1 MSDRIKTLYGQLVRN
16 GYDLGGYEKF
26 NAAMHDSNRRRS
38 LYNQLVA
45 NRADLGGYE
54 KFSSVVETAPRTT
67 PSAPQKKRD
76 VVADTINMLRTPSSQ
91 YTRPQPSKAAGTFE
105 MPSKYDV
112 YHNMPDV
119 VKRHQTPTP
128 LKPEAVMPSV
138 PSSAAESVWAAADK
152 AAGAEVRKKVDE
164 GWSWRKIMQAL
175 SSGASVTGG
184 LGDDNAQ
191 ALETTSVAHLKT
203 HDLQKLSDQAW
214 AALGSKQ
221 QQSIINDSYI
231 YLKEQYPDADDKA
244 LVDAARKMARA
255 KSDEQMYNLAVE
267 KNMPKSVGE
276 FFLRKAAAASSFG
289 SLSKGYASMMA
300 GTRGD
305 MEAEDTALQKYGAKH
320 KVADIAGSV
329 AGFAVD
335 PLTYASGAVG
345 GAATKVALWAGGKV
359 LSEAAARKMSQTL
372 GGKLLLGAVS
382 GAANFGTFEAGGEAL
397 NQYKWGGT
405 LDVDPE
411 TGRYVVGDFSLG
423 KVASQMRHGLT
434 MGGLTGAF
442 GTWLGNV
449 STKAAQATSS
459 TLGKLGV
466 RAGELGVGLVGE
478 GTIFATPEFISTYG
492 DYNDIIKSVS
502 DKNSPNYIADDKER
516 SKYIAE
522 IKAQRGERMMDIWQD
537 NLAMIAGF
545 KAQHAIKS
553 AGRTISELAAS
564 RRGKVGFV
572 ERMGRMLD
580 GHPSLA
586 LSKEEQT
593 ELDKHGYGDL
603 TQMVKE
609 YKAYAQKD
617 GDLPYNK
624 ITQLLNDKNV
634 SEAARAKM
642 YYYVTGHSLPMSA
655 VIASNVIDNGDK
667 TYTVQSLGDNGVITS
682 RTYGSLKRADYE
694 KARIDRQ
701 AELNGVA
708 MAEQMFDNM
717 DKAERLKAVCTRLA
731 QDKGVSPE
739 TLLWLTRKDP
749 KQMTAAEKRWIKEIE
764 YAANEDAPQGENATV
779 RHIKG
784 IILDE
789 YGVDV
794 DKALR
799 KAADSRTDAE
809 KTAIS
814 AYNNELAQAV
824 AERKNAISQGETTD
838 AYRRGYEAD
847 TQGMRDA
854 YVAQMYE
861 PSEDNAETL
870 RGVESQITE
879 SAKYQ
884 AALERDELKQMTHK
898 DGFIHLATLKDKDKD
913 GNGKQVYIVDGDIV
927 MKEDGSGIDADASSK
942 SVIVYD
948 PATGEKKMVS
958 PTAVDGIESLGE
970 VKTAEQREAEINARM
985 QDTIQSGKD
994 WLEGNVANPVGMQI
1008 QLGDGRIATIE
1019 AMHEDGKSAIAT
1031 LPDGTQFLV
1040 PNDVLQRI
1048 VNNGQYADYKAR
1060 RDAEAS
1066 KREAEQSTESA
1077 SETATEGGQP
1087 LPEEASLKEEESREY
1102 AQGDVFDVVVDGQK
1116 MHAEIVSPKDA
1127 DGRFVVNV
1135 DDGESMRTLYVTPE
1149 ELAAMEYREEPSTKA
1164 EETRLASEGSSE
1176 KALERGEQPTE
1187 EHTPTALE
1195 RIPRDE
1201 KGNAQFHDVDTETA
1215 WDGLVEMSG
1224 NEETAHKVA
1233 EASLAN
1239 AERKLKAAKAL
1250 KEKGETPEELL
1261 RSIKENEAAVAEAQR
1276 VVAAWKAIVGEKSRR
1291 EEAVR
1296 AEAEH
1301 IATEKA
1307 EAERK
1312 AAEERERAEA
1322 EEKTRIEA
1330 EKKTRIE
1337 AEKKEAERIAA
1348 EKAEEEARVEA
1359 ERKAEDERIAKQKAE
1374 EKAEEAE
1381 SDKEEAEKRMDDEEP
1396 KPVGSGVFGNIY
1408 NQFKGKVKEAFD
1420 FLMKHKGGDLLGVFH
1435 RKDVGDIDLVWG
1447 DENGG
1452 LAHILNKHVGEG
1464 KSFANVDEAMSHIQ
1478 NIIETGKNDFE
1489 DGDKIVFR
1497 KGSELVT
1504 VRKNFR
1510 EGGKKIADKN
1520 WVLTA
1525 YDKEAADNGNRV
1537 TTKVIEGKA
1546 TPHTASIDKGSEKPE
1561 KKQEKQSVFDKAKEI
1576 ADKEE
1581 KKRKAEAEDDSVLG
1595 QATRAVGKKKKV
1607 NPFKYTA
1614 SQKDAG
1620 EVIKGVHY
1628 ANGYAYASDGYILF
1642 KEKADYPKEWEGTTR
1657 DKDGN
1662 LIDGKYPDAEKAIH
1676 RLVHIP
1682 DKEVESLPSKG
1693 VLDFAIAASKKL
1705 KGEAI
1710 PVSVD
1715 GIFFNAVNLKKFLE
1729 AVASKGMDKIVYR
1742 HPMLYATNGKDE
1754 IVMMPTVNTLE
1765 GALDIADRMERAG
1778 LPEEQIDAWKAH
1790 IEAADKKMSFDDFKK
1805 AVENAKKEGVRPTE
1819 ADKQE
1824 SKAEAEKQKVDKQ
1837 GNPID
1842 AEGRLI
1848 TEKVEDISDL
1858 SDDDFNNPTRSVELP
1873 KIPKNVD
1880 DALGANGRPVIIK
1893 KNIFEKNGKSHGFTP
1908 KQSRKILGDALY
1920 NPDIVGQSQPST
1932 KKTHWVAIKVDEKSP
1947 ITILEVNDGKDNVE
1961 VVGWYTLDARN
1972 LERIKRQAEREGGE
1986 LLVLS
1991 PKDKVESLP
2000 TPTSGLPTDK
2010 GSEVGGEKQ
2019 EAEKKRPSPLS
2030 ERIEDVGEKIGDA
2043 RKDVWKE
2050 IIARIK
2056 NKKQGIE
2063 EALKKSSA
2071 GKLFSSLFDE
2081 KELLESGVSN
2091 EVVTFI
2097 SAVKGS
2103 LGTKPRSLSKL
2114 KMWINK
2120 VLHQYD
2126 MCEQALENWESVK
2139 KKIDEWKYYSQPFY
2153 MYRAAMA
2160 VGGYESGRDVGNAEL
2175 WQIADGYS
2183 DGKSVAGQWCV
2194 RKAGAYDGIYKT
2206 YEEAAEALKK
2216 FAGENAAV
2224 DGKGK
2229 RKEVKLAIYK
2239 RRTDGTM
2246 FIAPEGK
2253 PDVIIQDGFKT
2264 LYEASAYKKEHYA
2277 EMQERYRTLMDGI
2290 KPKFNENRERKG
2302 RDWRGGK
2309 NVSAEDFREAFDFRG
2324 VEFGNWMQQK
2334 DRRQA
2339 LNECYDSLMD
2349 LAMVCGVSPKAL
2361 SLGGKLAMAFGARGV
2376 GKFNAHYEPGKVVI
2390 NLTKTKGA
2398 GSLAHEWFHAID
2410 NYFNMQGWDEFATES
2425 TRNVERKEMAEAWK
2439 DLVRAINGS
2448 DYFKRS
2454 DKYARLKGSRYWI
2467 EPTELGARA
2476 FAVWVENRLSKYGT
2490 INDYLANNPRLVDEK
2505 ASDAEKKYAPY
2516 PFDKDADWMDEKFGR
2531 LFEVMQERVDEETG
2545 KHILYSRN
2553 KAAGHELTELTAEER
2568 ELRDNLVE
2576 RMRKGGLDVVTDSE
2590 EMQRVIDTENERTR
2604 MTGAGSVREHRVYH
2618 GSGADFDA
2626 FDHSHMGEGEGAQAY
2641 GWGTYVTEVE
2651 GIGRTYAIQNTTTH
2665 NDALRALQ
2673 HDVDAISDQLNRHR
2687 DDLKY
2692 DEEQLKRANEWRA
2705 EAELDYELFKDEA
2718 EKLKEKYGEASPKY
2732 RNHLFNDIYTDEMNR
2747 AQSSVKST
2755 EESIQYRKEKIAE
2768 LEKALKD
2775 KQAEID
2781 ELPKEFPRHL
2791 YTVEI
2796 PDDNGSNYLDWNSS
2810 LSKEQKDTI
2819 TKALKRLKVDLTY
2832 YESRGFSLDDTFA
2845 DIYYFLT
2852 IALRHTRKWED
2863 VNAIRASSK
2872 FLYSLGFTGIKY
2884 PADNMRGG
2892 RKDGAKNYVI
2902 FNENDAKI
2910 TDHVRFLRTAGG
2922 EVYGLVK
2929 DGRIYLDPK
2938 VATAETA
2945 VHEYTHLWGDMLRR
2959 KDSEQ
2964 WSHTVKEL
2972 KNSVLWEEVKELYPE
2987 LKTDDEIADEVLSTF
3002 SGRRGAERLR
3012 EEARRVA
3019 DGEGGVFTKAKAIET
3034 LERVKEAIARFWEGV
3049 AKMFGI
3055 NRYRS
3060 AEELADM
3067 AMKDLINGVKPTSRT
3082 FTFDNFYKDTK
3093 AVFEGTER
3101 PKGKPD
3107 YTSYSG
3113 SEYWY
3118 GEDNGGKYV
3127 VRGSD
3132 HWSGEFKVKDGE
3144 RTNVGRNHYS
3154 EITEDGMLPIGAQGS
3169 LKFGWEKGLS
3179 KPVGSGISAAIDR
3192 RGSGDSNNIASCYW
3206 YIDNAKEKDNK
3217 GFTYGKAYLSEF
3229 EDKERRRDIPGDDW
3243 RDIQGLEGG
3252 TRAMAVKKANDR
3264 FNEELEMQVKGELE
3278 EGHVYKLGMPSEILL
3293 STGVPNL
3300 PIQMSAQRLEDK
3312 ATKFG
3317 HNFDIAEVKDLVNA
3331 IQKPIAIFEYGD
3343 RNKSQNLIVEIQ
3355 KDGKNFIIGLSLNP
3369 VVKGKALEINSVRNV
3384 FPKDNA
3390 EWLNWISQN
3399 KLLYADKEKIQALID
3414 KQQTNLADVNYLNL
3428 DDVAK
3433 KVKDFENPKLFDGKI
3448 SEVDKK
3454 GSDSI
3459 DRSVRENPKNED
3471 KPRYSRKPGE
3481 SIFDYA
3487 SRVSED
3493 VDRSVRERVS
3503 ARDEYEKKVKSKGFQ
3518 TKEAL
3523 QNSMLGLQEF
3533 MSAIDHASG
3542 NRRYIEDI
3550 PDFENPILGENR
3562 LSSVNKEEMH
3572 QVAKTQFKPLMS
3584 AVAKLSGNGKESG
3597 ELYDYMFAKHGLERD
3612 AVMRQREAQKEFDKY
3627 QKANPKGTKTIGD
3640 FVASLEGKDYAGL
3653 TALTAED
3660 GRVKSI
3666 QSQIDAIDEQMKA
3679 TDNQL
3684 LLRKLGGQKKRL
3696 KVDLLNA
3703 ARDAADDIR
3712 KAFESNPSHDRS
3724 DINELWKRVNE
3735 VNGNTLRKLYE
3746 SGMLTK
3752 EAYNDISSMYT
3763 NYIPMRGFDQTT
3775 SADAYAYLTHGDS
3788 AFNAPIKTA
3797 KGRSSKADNPIAY
3810 MQAMAESAIMQGN
3823 RNVLVKQKMLNF
3835 VRNHP
3840 SDLASVS
3847 DVWLQYDSVADEWK
3861 PVFPDNIGANDSA
3874 SVVAKKMEAFED
3886 KMKQMAEKHPDLV
3899 QRSNEAPDIPYKVV
3913 EKGQLNEHQVL
3924 VKQNGKSYIITVNGS
3939 PRAAQAANGLTNPDT
3954 DLTGAVGKVF
3964 EGAEALN
3971 RQLSSLY
3978 TTLNPDFIGSNYV
3991 RDALYSNTMVYV
4003 KEGAKYG
4010 GSFNLNFAK
4019 YNPAEMANLY
4029 ARYNKG
4035 SLDTSNETHR
4045 LFLEFMQNGGET
4057 GFVNLKQIEKR
4068 KSEIAKAIKRD
4079 GRISAAQIW
4088 GGLGD
4093 AVDFA
4098 NRAVENSAR
4107 FAAYVTSRKSGR
4119 SVGRSVYDAKEIS
4132 VNFNRKGSGSKFMGA
4147 EGQTKAGNAAAFVSG
4162 AGRGLYIFWNAG
4174 LQGLTNFSRQ
4184 IGRHPGRALTL
4195 AALLFGFGALMSYLG
4210 NGDDDDENNYFNL
4223 PKYIRRSNVCY
4234 KIGDLFV
4241 TIPLPV
4247 EYRSFYGLGELAS
4260 STLAGKEGGTTK
4272 DIAKEAVS
4280 QVSQLFPIDFAEGG
4294 GGLHALI
4301 PSAVKPIVEAET
4313 NTAWT
4318 GLPIYKD
4325 NDFNKNMPEY
4335 TKVYKTANGHLVEI
4349 ARALNDATGGN
4360 KYKKGFIDINPAKM
4374 EYVLKGML
4382 GGAFSF
4388 PDKLVKTTETIM
4400 GDREFDWRNTPFA
4413 NRFVKNA
4420 DERTEYKS
4428 LNEQYFKLKDEMDV
4442 VKQQLK
4448 GFEKEAD
4455 AGNEKYEKALLQ
4467 LEDSK
4472 DYERLELFKDYE
4484 KELKGLNDELKELR
4498 MSPDYDKAEE
4508 KELQKEIAE
4517 LQRQLL
4523 DEMREIKK

>member
-1 MSDRIKTLYGQLVRN
+1 MYVRLLTN
-16 GYDLGGYEKF
+16 NFLSEK
-26 NAAMHDSNRRRS
+26 AVGKSES
-38 LYNQLVA
+38 
-45 NRADLGGYE
+45 
-54 KFSSVVETAPRTT
+54 K
-67 PSAPQKKRD
+67 D
-76 VVADTINMLRTPSSQ
+76 VHLAVLR
-91 YTRPQPSKAAGTFE
+91 
-105 MPSKYDV
+105 V
-112 YHNMPDV
+112 
-119 VKRHQTPTP
+119 
-128 LKPEAVMPSV
+128 LPEVIR
-138 PSSAAESVWAAADK
+138 ESV
-152 AAGAEVRKKVDE
+152 
-164 GWSWRKIMQAL
+164 
-175 SSGASVTGG
+175 
-184 LGDDNAQ
+184 
-191 ALETTSVAHLKT
+191 
-203 HDLQKLSDQAW
+203 
-214 AALGSKQ
+214 
-221 QQSIINDSYI
+221 
-231 YLKEQYPDADDKA
+231 
-244 LVDAARKMARA
+244 
-255 KSDEQMYNLAVE
+255 
-267 KNMPKSVGE
+267 
-276 FFLRKAAAASSFG
+276 
-289 SLSKGYASMMA
+289 
-300 GTRGD
+300 
-305 MEAEDTALQKYGAKH
+305 
-320 KVADIAGSV
+320 
-329 AGFAVD
+329 
-335 PLTYASGAVG
+335 
-345 GAATKVALWAGGKV
+345 
-359 LSEAAARKMSQTL
+359 
-372 GGKLLLGAVS
+372 
-382 GAANFGTFEAGGEAL
+382 
-397 NQYKWGGT
+397 
-405 LDVDPE
+405 
-411 TGRYVVGDFSLG
+411 
-423 KVASQMRHGLT
+423 
-434 MGGLTGAF
+434 
-442 GTWLGNV
+442 
-449 STKAAQATSS
+449 
-459 TLGKLGV
+459 
-466 RAGELGVGLVGE
+466 
-478 GTIFATPEFISTYG
+478 
-492 DYNDIIKSVS
+492 
-502 DKNSPNYIADDKER
+502 
-516 SKYIAE
+516 
-522 IKAQRGERMMDIWQD
+522 
-537 NLAMIAGF
+537 
-545 KAQHAIKS
+545 
-553 AGRTISELAAS
+553 
-564 RRGKVGFV
+564 
-572 ERMGRMLD
+572 
-580 GHPSLA
+580 
-586 LSKEEQT
+586 
-593 ELDKHGYGDL
+593 
-603 TQMVKE
+603 
-609 YKAYAQKD
+609 
-617 GDLPYNK
+617 
-624 ITQLLNDKNV
+624 
-634 SEAARAKM
+634 
-642 YYYVTGHSLPMSA
+642 
-655 VIASNVIDNGDK
+655 
-667 TYTVQSLGDNGVITS
+667 
-682 RTYGSLKRADYE
+682 
-694 KARIDRQ
+694 
-701 AELNGVA
+701 
-708 MAEQMFDNM
+708 
-717 DKAERLKAVCTRLA
+717 
-731 QDKGVSPE
+731 
-739 TLLWLTRKDP
+739 
-749 KQMTAAEKRWIKEIE
+749 
-764 YAANEDAPQGENATV
+764 
-779 RHIKG
+779 
-784 IILDE
+784 
-789 YGVDV
+789 
-794 DKALR
+794 
-799 KAADSRTDAE
+799 
-809 KTAIS
+809 
-814 AYNNELAQAV
+814 
-824 AERKNAISQGETTD
+824 
-838 AYRRGYEAD
+838 
-847 TQGMRDA
+847 
-854 YVAQMYE
+854 
-861 PSEDNAETL
+861 
-870 RGVESQITE
+870 
-879 SAKYQ
+879 
-884 AALERDELKQMTHK
+884 
-898 DGFIHLATLKDKDKD
+898 
-913 GNGKQVYIVDGDIV
+913 
-927 MKEDGSGIDADASSK
+927 DADASSK
-942 SVIVYD
+942 SVIIYD
-948 PATGEKKMVS
+948 PASGEKKMVS

-970 VKTAEQREAEINARM
+970 VKTAEQREAEINAHM
-985 QDTIQSGKD
+985 QDTIQRSKD

-1040 PNDVLQRI
+1040 SKDVLQRI

-1066 KREAEQSTESA
+1066 KREAEQGTESA
-1077 SETATEGGQP
+1077 PETATEGGQP
-1087 LPEEASLKEEESREY
+1087 LPEEASTKEEESREY
-1102 AQGDVFDVVVDGQK
+1102 AQGDVFDVVVDGNK

-1149 ELAAMEYREEPSTKA
+1149 ELAAMEYREEPSAKA
-1164 EETRLASEGSSE
+1164 EETRLATEGSSE

-1239 AERKLKAAKAL
+1239 AEKRLKAAKAL

-1261 RSIKENEAAVAEAQR
+1261 RSIKDNEAAVAEAQR
-1276 VVAAWKAIVGEKSRR
+1276 VVDAWKAIVGEKSRR

-1296 AEAEH
+1296 AEAER

-1307 EAERK
+1307 EEERK
-1312 AAEERERAEA
+1312 AAEERERAEK
-1322 EEKTRIEA
+1322 EEKA
-1330 EKKTRIE
+1330 RIE

-1359 ERKAEDERIAKQKAE
+1359 EKKADEERIAKQKAE

-1396 KPVGSGVFGNIY
+1396 KPVGNGVFGNIY

-1452 LAHILNKHVGEG
+1452 LAHILHKHVGEG

-1478 NIIETGKNDFE
+1478 NIIGTGKNDFE

-1546 TPHTASIDKGSEKPE
+1546 TPHTASIDKGSKKAE
-1561 KKQEKQSVFDKAKEI
+1561 KKQKKQSVFDKAKEI

-1581 KKRKAEAEDDSVLG
+1581 KKRKAETEDDSALG

-1607 NPFKYTA
+1607 NRFKYTA
-1614 SQKDAG
+1614 SEK
-1620 EVIKGVHY
+1620 ISNLTLRGVHY

-1662 LIDGKYPDAEKAIH
+1662 LVDGKYPDTEKAIH

-1682 DKEVESLPSKG
+1682 DKEVESLPSKE

-1705 KGEAI
+1705 KVEAI

-1765 GALDIADRMERAG
+1765 DALDIADRMERAG
-1778 LPEEQIDAWKAH
+1778 LPKEQIDAWKAH

-2019 EAEKKRPSPLS
+2019 EAEKKRPSPIA

-2376 GKFNAHYEPGKVVI
+2376 GKFNAHYEPDKVVI

-2590 EMQRVIDTENERTR
+2590 EMQRVIDRLNERTR
-2604 MTGAGSVREHRVYH
+2604 MMGAKQKRALETATIAAEATNNATVISSADGAKIQNNLGTLATNYEKIANKTRGFITDLSHALGLKQHESSQYGTFETPDGNRITIRVSNHNARVSNFDKNNESEGISIVISSHKNKGLHNDGNAHIIEYFYPKRALENAEGKPLAEMIRSVSDALAGEEFKDTTGLAEREEVNGSSVREHRVYH

-2651 GIGRTYAIQNTTTH
+2651 GIGKTYAIQNTTTH

-2732 RNHLFNDIYTDEMNR
+2732 RNHLFNDIYTDEMKR

-2796 PDDNGSNYLDWNSS
+2796 PDDNGSNYLDWNGHPAES
-2810 LSKEQKDTI
+2810 LLKDVGSFLESEGFERVQDNPVRYEKGESTVVLNPNA
-2819 TKALKRLKVDLTY
+2819 TGADLYAELREALGSDKKA
-2832 YESRGFSLDDTFA
+2832 SQ
-2845 DIYYFLT
+2845 
-2852 IALRHTRKWED
+2852 ALAE
-2863 VNAIRASSK
+2863 
-2872 FLYSLGFTGIKY
+2872 LGCIGIKY

-2910 TDHVRFLRTAGG
+2910 TDHTRFLRTADG

-2938 VATAETA
+2938 VATSETA

-3049 AKMFGI
+3049 ARMFGI

-3067 AMKDLINGVKPTSRT
+3067 AMRDLINGVKPTSRT

-3118 GEDNGGKYV
+3118 GEDKGGKYV

-3252 TRAMAVKKANDR
+3252 TRAMGSRVEKRMADVAQKLEGRELTAEQKAVVDVFSGEKDNQKFSVERNG
-3264 FNEELEMQVKGELE
+3264 VKQQF
-3278 EGHVYKLGMPSEILL
+3278 LL
-3293 STGVPNL
+3293 KQG
-3300 PIQMSAQRLEDK
+3300 QEDK
-3312 ATKFG
+3312 AGARHSLFKHYGTTVGVIEAK
-3317 HNFDIAEVKDLVNA
+3317 DIINIPKILERGEKMEKSKGGKTMAVYTMDIDGVKYTVLTRV
-3331 IQKPIAIFEYGD
+3331 
-3343 RNKSQNLIVEIQ
+3343 
-3355 KDGKNFIIGLSLNP
+3355 GKNNEIVDDFYSNK
-3369 VVKGKALEINSVRNV
+3369 KGSESSVYRNV
-3384 FPKDNA
+3384 ENIDNTPEGARRKDSEPSA
-3390 EWLNWISQN
+3390 KVE
-3399 KLLYADKEKIQALID
+3399 DKSES
-3414 KQQTNLADVNYLNL
+3414 
-3428 DDVAK
+3428 
-3433 KVKDFENPKLFDGKI
+3433 PKLFGEEIIDDG
-3448 SEVDKK
+3448 KK

-3459 DRSVRENPKNED
+3459 YRSVRENPKNED
-3471 KPRYSRKPGE
+3471 KPRFSRKPGE

-3533 MSAIDHASG
+3533 MLAIDHASG
-3542 NRRYIEDI
+3542 NKRYIEDI

-3584 AVAKLSGNGKESG
+3584 AVAKLSGNGKESV

-3612 AVMRQREAQKEFDKY
+3612 AVMRQREAKKEFDKY

-3660 GRVKSI
+3660 VRVKSI

-3679 TDNQL
+3679 TDDQL

-3712 KAFESNPSHDRS
+3712 KTFENNPSHDRS
-3724 DINELWKRVNE
+3724 DINELWSRVNE

-3861 PVFPDNIGANDSA
+3861 PFYAFGRESKGVKRQERGDIF
-3874 SVVAKKMEAFED
+3874 VEYQRCKMHGTYSFWGN
-3886 KMKQMAEKHPDLV
+3886 QPNSSDL
-3899 QRSNEAPDIPYKVV
+3899 I
-3913 EKGQLNEHQVL
+3913 
-3924 VKQNGKSYIITVNGS
+3924 
-3939 PRAAQAANGLTNPDT
+3939 PRAIII
-3954 DLTGAVGKVF
+3954 GK
-3964 EGAEALN
+3964 A
-3971 RQLSSLY
+3971 
-3978 TTLNPDFIGSNYV
+3978 
-3991 RDALYSNTMVYV
+3991 
-4003 KEGAKYG
+4003 
-4010 GSFNLNFAK
+4010 
-4019 YNPAEMANLY
+4019 
-4029 ARYNKG
+4029 
-4035 SLDTSNETHR
+4035 
-4045 LFLEFMQNGGET
+4045 
-4057 GFVNLKQIEKR
+4057 
-4068 KSEIAKAIKRD
+4068 
-4079 GRISAAQIW
+4079 
-4088 GGLGD
+4088 
-4093 AVDFA
+4093 
-4098 NRAVENSAR
+4098 
-4107 FAAYVTSRKSGR
+4107 
-4119 SVGRSVYDAKEIS
+4119 
-4132 VNFNRKGSGSKFMGA
+4132 
-4147 EGQTKAGNAAAFVSG
+4147 
-4162 AGRGLYIFWNAG
+4162 
-4174 LQGLTNFSRQ
+4174 
-4184 IGRHPGRALTL
+4184 
-4195 AALLFGFGALMSYLG
+4195 
-4210 NGDDDDENNYFNL
+4210 
-4223 PKYIRRSNVCY
+4223 
-4234 KIGDLFV
+4234 
-4241 TIPLPV
+4241 TI
-4247 EYRSFYGLGELAS
+4247 
-4260 STLAGKEGGTTK
+4260 
-4272 DIAKEAVS
+4272 
-4280 QVSQLFPIDFAEGG
+4280 
-4294 GGLHALI
+4294 
-4301 PSAVKPIVEAET
+4301 
-4313 NTAWT
+4313 
-4318 GLPIYKD
+4318 
-4325 NDFNKNMPEY
+4325 
-4335 TKVYKTANGHLVEI
+4335 
-4349 ARALNDATGGN
+4349 
-4360 KYKKGFIDINPAKM
+4360 
-4374 EYVLKGML
+4374 
-4382 GGAFSF
+4382 
-4388 PDKLVKTTETIM
+4388 
-4400 GDREFDWRNTPFA
+4400 
-4413 NRFVKNA
+4413 
-4420 DERTEYKS
+4420 
-4428 LNEQYFKLKDEMDV
+4428 
-4442 VKQQLK
+4442 
-4448 GFEKEAD
+4448 
-4455 AGNEKYEKALLQ
+4455 
-4467 LEDSK
+4467 
-4472 DYERLELFKDYE
+4472 
-4484 KELKGLNDELKELR
+4484 
-4498 MSPDYDKAEE
+4498 
-4508 KELQKEIAE
+4508 
-4517 LQRQLL
+4517 
-4523 DEMREIKK
+4523 

>member
-1 MSDRIKTLYGQLVRN
+1 M
-16 GYDLGGYEKF
+16 
-26 NAAMHDSNRRRS
+26 
-38 LYNQLVA
+38 
-45 NRADLGGYE
+45 
-54 KFSSVVETAPRTT
+54 
-67 PSAPQKKRD
+67 
-76 VVADTINMLRTPSSQ
+76 
-91 YTRPQPSKAAGTFE
+91 
-105 MPSKYDV
+105 
-112 YHNMPDV
+112 
-119 VKRHQTPTP
+119 
-128 LKPEAVMPSV
+128 
-138 PSSAAESVWAAADK
+138 
-152 AAGAEVRKKVDE
+152 
-164 GWSWRKIMQAL
+164 
-175 SSGASVTGG
+175 
-184 LGDDNAQ
+184 
-191 ALETTSVAHLKT
+191 
-203 HDLQKLSDQAW
+203 
-214 AALGSKQ
+214 
-221 QQSIINDSYI
+221 
-231 YLKEQYPDADDKA
+231 
-244 LVDAARKMARA
+244 
-255 KSDEQMYNLAVE
+255 
-267 KNMPKSVGE
+267 
-276 FFLRKAAAASSFG
+276 
-289 SLSKGYASMMA
+289 
-300 GTRGD
+300 
-305 MEAEDTALQKYGAKH
+305 
-320 KVADIAGSV
+320 
-329 AGFAVD
+329 
-335 PLTYASGAVG
+335 
-345 GAATKVALWAGGKV
+345 
-359 LSEAAARKMSQTL
+359 
-372 GGKLLLGAVS
+372 
-382 GAANFGTFEAGGEAL
+382 
-397 NQYKWGGT
+397 
-405 LDVDPE
+405 
-411 TGRYVVGDFSLG
+411 
-423 KVASQMRHGLT
+423 
-434 MGGLTGAF
+434 
-442 GTWLGNV
+442 
-449 STKAAQATSS
+449 
-459 TLGKLGV
+459 
-466 RAGELGVGLVGE
+466 
-478 GTIFATPEFISTYG
+478 
-492 DYNDIIKSVS
+492 
-502 DKNSPNYIADDKER
+502 
-516 SKYIAE
+516 
-522 IKAQRGERMMDIWQD
+522 
-537 NLAMIAGF
+537 
-545 KAQHAIKS
+545 
-553 AGRTISELAAS
+553 
-564 RRGKVGFV
+564 
-572 ERMGRMLD
+572 
-580 GHPSLA
+580 
-586 LSKEEQT
+586 
-593 ELDKHGYGDL
+593 
-603 TQMVKE
+603 
-609 YKAYAQKD
+609 
-617 GDLPYNK
+617 
-624 ITQLLNDKNV
+624 
-634 SEAARAKM
+634 
-642 YYYVTGHSLPMSA
+642 
-655 VIASNVIDNGDK
+655 
-667 TYTVQSLGDNGVITS
+667 
-682 RTYGSLKRADYE
+682 
-694 KARIDRQ
+694 
-701 AELNGVA
+701 
-708 MAEQMFDNM
+708 
-717 DKAERLKAVCTRLA
+717 
-731 QDKGVSPE
+731 
-739 TLLWLTRKDP
+739 
-749 KQMTAAEKRWIKEIE
+749 
-764 YAANEDAPQGENATV
+764 
-779 RHIKG
+779 
-784 IILDE
+784 
-789 YGVDV
+789 
-794 DKALR
+794 
-799 KAADSRTDAE
+799 
-809 KTAIS
+809 
-814 AYNNELAQAV
+814 
-824 AERKNAISQGETTD
+824 
-838 AYRRGYEAD
+838 
-847 TQGMRDA
+847 
-854 YVAQMYE
+854 
-861 PSEDNAETL
+861 
-870 RGVESQITE
+870 
-879 SAKYQ
+879 
-884 AALERDELKQMTHK
+884 
-898 DGFIHLATLKDKDKD
+898 
-913 GNGKQVYIVDGDIV
+913 
-927 MKEDGSGIDADASSK
+927 
-942 SVIVYD
+942 
-948 PATGEKKMVS
+948 
-958 PTAVDGIESLGE
+958 
-970 VKTAEQREAEINARM
+970 
-985 QDTIQSGKD
+985 
-994 WLEGNVANPVGMQI
+994 
-1008 QLGDGRIATIE
+1008 
-1019 AMHEDGKSAIAT
+1019 
-1031 LPDGTQFLV
+1031 
-1040 PNDVLQRI
+1040 
-1048 VNNGQYADYKAR
+1048 
-1060 RDAEAS
+1060 
-1066 KREAEQSTESA
+1066 
-1077 SETATEGGQP
+1077 
-1087 LPEEASLKEEESREY
+1087 
-1102 AQGDVFDVVVDGQK
+1102 
-1116 MHAEIVSPKDA
+1116 
-1127 DGRFVVNV
+1127 
-1135 DDGESMRTLYVTPE
+1135 
-1149 ELAAMEYREEPSTKA
+1149 
-1164 EETRLASEGSSE
+1164 
-1176 KALERGEQPTE
+1176 
-1187 EHTPTALE
+1187 
-1195 RIPRDE
+1195 
-1201 KGNAQFHDVDTETA
+1201 
-1215 WDGLVEMSG
+1215 
-1224 NEETAHKVA
+1224 
-1233 EASLAN
+1233 
-1239 AERKLKAAKAL
+1239 KAAKAL

-1261 RSIKENEAAVAEAQR
+1261 RSIKDNEAAVAEAHR
-1276 VVAAWKAIVGEKSRR
+1276 TVDAWKAIVGEKARR
-1291 EEAVR
+1291 EEDAK
-1296 AEAEH
+1296 AEAER

-1322 EEKTRIEA
+1322 EEKA
-1330 EKKTRIE
+1330 RIE

-1359 ERKAEDERIAKQKAE
+1359 ERKAEEERIAKQKSE
-1374 EKAEEAE
+1374 EK
-1381 SDKEEAEKRMDDEEP
+1381 
-1396 KPVGSGVFGNIY
+1396 VGSP
-1408 NQFKGKVKEAFD
+1408 
-1420 FLMKHKGGDLLGVFH
+1420 
-1435 RKDVGDIDLVWG
+1435 
-1447 DENGG
+1447 
-1452 LAHILNKHVGEG
+1452 
-1464 KSFANVDEAMSHIQ
+1464 
-1478 NIIETGKNDFE
+1478 
-1489 DGDKIVFR
+1489 KI
-1497 KGSELVT
+1497 
-1504 VRKNFR
+1504 
-1510 EGGKKIADKN
+1510 
-1520 WVLTA
+1520 
-1525 YDKEAADNGNRV
+1525 
-1537 TTKVIEGKA
+1537 
-1546 TPHTASIDKGSEKPE
+1546 
-1561 KKQEKQSVFDKAKEI
+1561 
-1576 ADKEE
+1576 
-1581 KKRKAEAEDDSVLG
+1581 
-1595 QATRAVGKKKKV
+1595 
-1607 NPFKYTA
+1607 
-1614 SQKDAG
+1614 
-1620 EVIKGVHY
+1620 
-1628 ANGYAYASDGYILF
+1628 
-1642 KEKADYPKEWEGTTR
+1642 
-1657 DKDGN
+1657 
-1662 LIDGKYPDAEKAIH
+1662 
-1676 RLVHIP
+1676 
-1682 DKEVESLPSKG
+1682 
-1693 VLDFAIAASKKL
+1693 
-1705 KGEAI
+1705 
-1710 PVSVD
+1710 
-1715 GIFFNAVNLKKFLE
+1715 
-1729 AVASKGMDKIVYR
+1729 
-1742 HPMLYATNGKDE
+1742 
-1754 IVMMPTVNTLE
+1754 
-1765 GALDIADRMERAG
+1765 
-1778 LPEEQIDAWKAH
+1778 
-1790 IEAADKKMSFDDFKK
+1790 
-1805 AVENAKKEGVRPTE
+1805 
-1819 ADKQE
+1819 
-1824 SKAEAEKQKVDKQ
+1824 DKQ

-2019 EAEKKRPSPLS
+2019 EAEKKRPAPLS

-2139 KKIDEWKYYSQPFY
+2139 KKIDEWKYYSQPFC

-2309 NVSAEDFREAFDFRG
+2309 DVSAEDFREAFDFRG

-2376 GKFNAHYEPGKVVI
+2376 GKFNAHYEPDKVVI

-2553 KAAGHELTELTAEER
+2553 KAAGHEKTELTAEER

-2604 MTGAGSVREHRVYH
+2604 MMGAGSVREHRVYH

-2626 FDHSHMGEGEGAQAY
+2626 FDHSHMGDGEGAQAY

-2651 GIGRTYAIQNTTTH
+2651 GIGRTYANATAH
-2665 NDALRALQ
+2665 NYNNALRPLERKI
-2673 HDVDAISDQLNRHR
+2673 DSILTSLRINGS
-2687 DDLKY
+2687 
-2692 DEEQLKRANEWRA
+2692 
-2705 EAELDYELFKDEA
+2705 ELDKARAGLRNAVRFKTKENYEEFLRRRE
-2718 EKLKEKYGEASPKY
+2718 EIEEKYGKHSTQYDDYLWNSPY
-2732 RNHLFNDIYTDEMNR
+2732 AAAVR
-2747 AQSSVKST
+2747 AIEHYENEIKERET
-2755 EESIQYRKEKIAE
+2755 ELHSLQKDLEETRK
-2768 LEKALKD
+2768 
-2775 KQAEID
+2775 QID

-2852 IALRHTRKWED
+2852 IALKHTRKWED

-2910 TDHVRFLRTAGG
+2910 TDHTRFLRTADG

-3067 AMKDLINGVKPTSRT
+3067 AMKDLLDSKNPMKDESGMRKRGEVGETLATSGTYFSGGGLLEAGLKGVIDPKVAVEFSEKIAGVYA
-3082 FTFDNFYKDTK
+3082 DNHGNHIVVADVRDVDPKKLVGAVDGGEVQYFHASPVCKNFSK
-3093 AVFEGTER
+3093 AKREGGEVELDKETALSTAEFIAKTR
-3101 PKGKPD
+3101 PKVVTIENVKGYRNSEALKIITDELTRQGYDWDADVYNTADYGGYTKRERLIVRAKRDGKLPPKPEKLPEELRKKGW
-3107 YTSYSG
+3107 YSAV
-3113 SEYWY
+3113 
-3118 GEDNGGKYV
+3118 EDLIPHLEEKKTGVPQGT
-3127 VRGSD
+3127 D
-3132 HWSGEFKVKDGE
+3132 E
-3144 RTNVGRNHYS
+3144 R
-3154 EITEDGMLPIGAQGS
+3154 
-3169 LKFGWEKGLS
+3169 LKN
-3179 KPVGSGISAAIDR
+3179 SGIDYRTIDKPLYVFG
-3192 RGSGDSNNIASCYW
+3192 RGYANKTVGHAFADELLPTLTTGGGDIIIMPDGRVLKASPRVLARVTGLPDTYKMPETDQLSHTIVGNGIPTQLTEGVIAPLL
-3206 YIDNAKEKDNK
+3206 DNAIPS
-3217 GFTYGKAYLSEF
+3217 A
-3229 EDKERRRDIPGDDW
+3229 ERATKRESVFDVADSVS
-3243 RDIQGLEGG
+3243 QNLEER

-3459 DRSVRENPKNED
+3459 DRSVRENPKSEE
-3471 KPRYSRKPGE
+3471 PRFSRKPGE

-3542 NRRYIEDI
+3542 NKRYIEDI

-3597 ELYDYMFAKHGLERD
+3597 ELYDC
-3612 AVMRQREAQKEFDKY
+3612 
-3627 QKANPKGTKTIGD
+3627 
-3640 FVASLEGKDYAGL
+3640 S
-3653 TALTAED
+3653 
-3660 GRVKSI
+3660 
-3666 QSQIDAIDEQMKA
+3666 
-3679 TDNQL
+3679 
-3684 LLRKLGGQKKRL
+3684 
-3696 KVDLLNA
+3696 
-3703 ARDAADDIR
+3703 
-3712 KAFESNPSHDRS
+3712 PS
-3724 DINELWKRVNE
+3724 
-3735 VNGNTLRKLYE
+3735 
-3746 SGMLTK
+3746 
-3752 EAYNDISSMYT
+3752 
-3763 NYIPMRGFDQTT
+3763 
-3775 SADAYAYLTHGDS
+3775 
-3788 AFNAPIKTA
+3788 
-3797 KGRSSKADNPIAY
+3797 
-3810 MQAMAESAIMQGN
+3810 
-3823 RNVLVKQKMLNF
+3823 
-3835 VRNHP
+3835 
-3840 SDLASVS
+3840 
-3847 DVWLQYDSVADEWK
+3847 
-3861 PVFPDNIGANDSA
+3861 
-3874 SVVAKKMEAFED
+3874 
-3886 KMKQMAEKHPDLV
+3886 
-3899 QRSNEAPDIPYKVV
+3899 
-3913 EKGQLNEHQVL
+3913 
-3924 VKQNGKSYIITVNGS
+3924 
-3939 PRAAQAANGLTNPDT
+3939 T
-3954 DLTGAVGKVF
+3954 DL
-3964 EGAEALN
+3964 
-3971 RQLSSLY
+3971 
-3978 TTLNPDFIGSNYV
+3978 
-3991 RDALYSNTMVYV
+3991 
-4003 KEGAKYG
+4003 
-4010 GSFNLNFAK
+4010 
-4019 YNPAEMANLY
+4019 
-4029 ARYNKG
+4029 
-4035 SLDTSNETHR
+4035 
-4045 LFLEFMQNGGET
+4045 
-4057 GFVNLKQIEKR
+4057 
-4068 KSEIAKAIKRD
+4068 
-4079 GRISAAQIW
+4079 
-4088 GGLGD
+4088 
-4093 AVDFA
+4093 
-4098 NRAVENSAR
+4098 
-4107 FAAYVTSRKSGR
+4107 
-4119 SVGRSVYDAKEIS
+4119 
-4132 VNFNRKGSGSKFMGA
+4132 
-4147 EGQTKAGNAAAFVSG
+4147 
-4162 AGRGLYIFWNAG
+4162 
-4174 LQGLTNFSRQ
+4174 
-4184 IGRHPGRALTL
+4184 
-4195 AALLFGFGALMSYLG
+4195 
-4210 NGDDDDENNYFNL
+4210 
-4223 PKYIRRSNVCY
+4223 NV
-4234 KIGDLFV
+4234 
-4241 TIPLPV
+4241 
-4247 EYRSFYGLGELAS
+4247 
-4260 STLAGKEGGTTK
+4260 
-4272 DIAKEAVS
+4272 
-4280 QVSQLFPIDFAEGG
+4280 
-4294 GGLHALI
+4294 
-4301 PSAVKPIVEAET
+4301 
-4313 NTAWT
+4313 
-4318 GLPIYKD
+4318 
-4325 NDFNKNMPEY
+4325 
-4335 TKVYKTANGHLVEI
+4335 
-4349 ARALNDATGGN
+4349 
-4360 KYKKGFIDINPAKM
+4360 
-4374 EYVLKGML
+4374 ML
-4382 GGAFSF
+4382 
-4388 PDKLVKTTETIM
+4388 
-4400 GDREFDWRNTPFA
+4400 
-4413 NRFVKNA
+4413 
-4420 DERTEYKS
+4420 
-4428 LNEQYFKLKDEMDV
+4428 
-4442 VKQQLK
+4442 
-4448 GFEKEAD
+4448 
-4455 AGNEKYEKALLQ
+4455 
-4467 LEDSK
+4467 
-4472 DYERLELFKDYE
+4472 
-4484 KELKGLNDELKELR
+4484 
-4498 MSPDYDKAEE
+4498 
-4508 KELQKEIAE
+4508 
-4517 LQRQLL
+4517 
-4523 DEMREIKK
+4523 

>member
-1 MSDRIKTLYGQLVRN
+1 M
-16 GYDLGGYEKF
+16 
-26 NAAMHDSNRRRS
+26 
-38 LYNQLVA
+38 
-45 NRADLGGYE
+45 
-54 KFSSVVETAPRTT
+54 
-67 PSAPQKKRD
+67 
-76 VVADTINMLRTPSSQ
+76 
-91 YTRPQPSKAAGTFE
+91 
-105 MPSKYDV
+105 
-112 YHNMPDV
+112 
-119 VKRHQTPTP
+119 
-128 LKPEAVMPSV
+128 
-138 PSSAAESVWAAADK
+138 
-152 AAGAEVRKKVDE
+152 
-164 GWSWRKIMQAL
+164 
-175 SSGASVTGG
+175 
-184 LGDDNAQ
+184 
-191 ALETTSVAHLKT
+191 
-203 HDLQKLSDQAW
+203 
-214 AALGSKQ
+214 
-221 QQSIINDSYI
+221 
-231 YLKEQYPDADDKA
+231 
-244 LVDAARKMARA
+244 
-255 KSDEQMYNLAVE
+255 
-267 KNMPKSVGE
+267 
-276 FFLRKAAAASSFG
+276 
-289 SLSKGYASMMA
+289 
-300 GTRGD
+300 
-305 MEAEDTALQKYGAKH
+305 
-320 KVADIAGSV
+320 
-329 AGFAVD
+329 
-335 PLTYASGAVG
+335 
-345 GAATKVALWAGGKV
+345 
-359 LSEAAARKMSQTL
+359 
-372 GGKLLLGAVS
+372 
-382 GAANFGTFEAGGEAL
+382 
-397 NQYKWGGT
+397 
-405 LDVDPE
+405 
-411 TGRYVVGDFSLG
+411 
-423 KVASQMRHGLT
+423 
-434 MGGLTGAF
+434 
-442 GTWLGNV
+442 
-449 STKAAQATSS
+449 
-459 TLGKLGV
+459 
-466 RAGELGVGLVGE
+466 
-478 GTIFATPEFISTYG
+478 
-492 DYNDIIKSVS
+492 
-502 DKNSPNYIADDKER
+502 
-516 SKYIAE
+516 
-522 IKAQRGERMMDIWQD
+522 
-537 NLAMIAGF
+537 
-545 KAQHAIKS
+545 
-553 AGRTISELAAS
+553 
-564 RRGKVGFV
+564 
-572 ERMGRMLD
+572 
-580 GHPSLA
+580 
-586 LSKEEQT
+586 
-593 ELDKHGYGDL
+593 
-603 TQMVKE
+603 
-609 YKAYAQKD
+609 
-617 GDLPYNK
+617 
-624 ITQLLNDKNV
+624 
-634 SEAARAKM
+634 
-642 YYYVTGHSLPMSA
+642 
-655 VIASNVIDNGDK
+655 
-667 TYTVQSLGDNGVITS
+667 
-682 RTYGSLKRADYE
+682 
-694 KARIDRQ
+694 
-701 AELNGVA
+701 
-708 MAEQMFDNM
+708 
-717 DKAERLKAVCTRLA
+717 
-731 QDKGVSPE
+731 
-739 TLLWLTRKDP
+739 
-749 KQMTAAEKRWIKEIE
+749 
-764 YAANEDAPQGENATV
+764 
-779 RHIKG
+779 
-784 IILDE
+784 
-789 YGVDV
+789 
-794 DKALR
+794 
-799 KAADSRTDAE
+799 
-809 KTAIS
+809 
-814 AYNNELAQAV
+814 
-824 AERKNAISQGETTD
+824 
-838 AYRRGYEAD
+838 
-847 TQGMRDA
+847 
-854 YVAQMYE
+854 
-861 PSEDNAETL
+861 
-870 RGVESQITE
+870 
-879 SAKYQ
+879 
-884 AALERDELKQMTHK
+884 
-898 DGFIHLATLKDKDKD
+898 
-913 GNGKQVYIVDGDIV
+913 
-927 MKEDGSGIDADASSK
+927 
-942 SVIVYD
+942 
-948 PATGEKKMVS
+948 
-958 PTAVDGIESLGE
+958 
-970 VKTAEQREAEINARM
+970 
-985 QDTIQSGKD
+985 
-994 WLEGNVANPVGMQI
+994 
-1008 QLGDGRIATIE
+1008 
-1019 AMHEDGKSAIAT
+1019 
-1031 LPDGTQFLV
+1031 
-1040 PNDVLQRI
+1040 
-1048 VNNGQYADYKAR
+1048 
-1060 RDAEAS
+1060 
-1066 KREAEQSTESA
+1066 
-1077 SETATEGGQP
+1077 
-1087 LPEEASLKEEESREY
+1087 
-1102 AQGDVFDVVVDGQK
+1102 
-1116 MHAEIVSPKDA
+1116 
-1127 DGRFVVNV
+1127 
-1135 DDGESMRTLYVTPE
+1135 
-1149 ELAAMEYREEPSTKA
+1149 
-1164 EETRLASEGSSE
+1164 
-1176 KALERGEQPTE
+1176 
-1187 EHTPTALE
+1187 
-1195 RIPRDE
+1195 
-1201 KGNAQFHDVDTETA
+1201 
-1215 WDGLVEMSG
+1215 
-1224 NEETAHKVA
+1224 
-1233 EASLAN
+1233 
-1239 AERKLKAAKAL
+1239 KAAKAL

-1261 RSIKENEAAVAEAQR
+1261 QSIKENEAAVAEAQR
-1276 VVAAWKAIVGEKSRR
+1276 TVDAWKAIVGEKARR
-1291 EEAVR
+1291 EEAAK
-1296 AEAEH
+1296 AEAER

-1307 EAERK
+1307 EAE
-1312 AAEERERAEA
+1312 
-1322 EEKTRIEA
+1322 
-1330 EKKTRIE
+1330 
-1337 AEKKEAERIAA
+1337 
-1348 EKAEEEARVEA
+1348 EKALVEA
-1359 ERKAEDERIAKQKAE
+1359 ERKAEEERIANQKTE
-1374 EKAEEAE
+1374 EKTAEAE
-1381 SDKEEAEKRMDDEEP
+1381 SDKEEAEKQMDDEEP

-1546 TPHTASIDKGSEKPE
+1546 TPHTASIDKGSKKAE
-1561 KKQEKQSVFDKAKEI
+1561 KKQKKQSVFDKAKEI

-1607 NPFKYTA
+1607 NLFKYTA
-1614 SQKDAG
+1614 SKIISYPALR
-1620 EVIKGVHY
+1620 GVHY

-1662 LIDGKYPDAEKAIH
+1662 LIDGKYPDTEKAIH
-1676 RLVHIP
+1676 RLVRIP
-1682 DKEVESLPSKG
+1682 DKEVESLPSKE
-1693 VLDFAIAASKKL
+1693 VLDFTIAASKKL

-1710 PVSVD
+1710 PVAID

-1729 AVASKGMDKIVYR
+1729 AVASKGMDKVVYR

-1754 IVMMPTVNTLE
+1754 IVLMPTVNTLE
-1765 GALDIADRMERAG
+1765 GALDIADRMESAG
-1778 LPEEQIDAWKAH
+1778 LPKEQIDAWKAH
-1790 IEAADKKMSFDDFKK
+1790 IEAADKKMSFEDFKK

-1824 SKAEAEKQKVDKQ
+1824 SKAEKQKVDKQ
-1837 GNPID
+1837 ENPID

-2019 EAEKKRPSPLS
+2019 EAEKKRPAPIA

-2309 NVSAEDFREAFDFRG
+2309 DVSAEDFREAFDFRG

-2361 SLGGKLAMAFGARGV
+2361 SLGGKLAMAFGARGG
-2376 GKFNAHYEPGKVVI
+2376 GKFNAHYEPDKVVI

-2553 KAAGHELTELTAEER
+2553 KAAGHENTELTAEER

-2604 MTGAGSVREHRVYH
+2604 NKRSKKSEAARKRDEALYAVDWSTAFVSGKSREEATEIRRERGRKFKEETKELYGRVLSGNFDDVTLRLIDKFVDNSTPNNPYERPISKRLPARALQKMRGRERTGSIDALFSRISESAVGKDGKALPRAERERAIEEKKKELLKKWAIATGNWHTDIADFTDQREPICSGTDSDVYLGKDGKSVIKVSKGKPYGKRFRPDVDNVALFNTVFPGSRYTIEGYGEVDGKFVRFLKQPIVDFTSSTPLTEGERVAYMEKLGFKPINKENTAFSNGEIIASDLQKSNIVKDKQGNVRVIDADMKLHTKDVGGNYSYPDVETDTTGLAEREEVNTGSVREHRVYH

-2705 EAELDYELFKDEA
+2705 EAELDYELFRDEA
-2718 EKLKEKYGEASPKY
+2718 EELKEKYGESSPKY
-2732 RNHLFNDIYTDEMNR
+2732 RNHLFNDIYTDEMKR
-2747 AQSSVKST
+2747 AQRSVKST

-2796 PDDNGSNYLDWNSS
+2796 PDDNGSNYLDWNGHPAES
-2810 LSKEQKDTI
+2810 LLKGVGSFLESNGFERVQDSPVRYEKGESTVVLNPNATGADLYAELREALGSDK
-2819 TKALKRLKVDLTY
+2819 KA
-2832 YESRGFSLDDTFA
+2832 SQ
-2845 DIYYFLT
+2845 
-2852 IALRHTRKWED
+2852 ALAE
-2863 VNAIRASSK
+2863 
-2872 FLYSLGFTGIKY
+2872 LGYTGIKY

-2910 TDHVRFLRTAGG
+2910 TDHTRFLRTAGG

-2938 VATAETA
+2938 VATSETA

-2972 KNSVLWEEVKELYPE
+2972 KNSVLWEEVKESYPE

-3019 DGEGGVFTKAKAIET
+3019 DGEGGVFTKAKAIEA

-3049 AKMFGI
+3049 ARMFGI

-3060 AEELADM
+3060 VEELADM
-3067 AMKDLINGVKPTSRT
+3067 AMRDLINGVKPTSRT

-3118 GEDNGGKYV
+3118 GEDKGGKYV

-3132 HWSGEFKVKDGE
+3132 HWSGEFKVNDGE

-3154 EITEDGMLPIGAQGS
+3154 EITEDRMLPIGAQGS

-3252 TRAMAVKKANDR
+3252 TRTMVVKKANDR

-3300 PIQMSAQRLEDK
+3300 PIELSAKQLSKK
-3312 ATKFG
+3312 AANRG
-3317 HNFDIAEVKDLVNA
+3317 HRFDVKDIANLPQA
-3331 IQKPIAIFEYGD
+3331 IQAPIAVFEYGNKD
-3343 RNKSQNLIVEIQ
+3343 KSQNLIVEIER
-3355 KDGKNFIIGLSLNP
+3355 DGKKFVVGIHFNQNRRGIVVNDIRGLFN
-3369 VVKGKALEINSVRNV
+3369 
-3384 FPKDNA
+3384 KDSH
-3390 EWLNWISQN
+3390 EWLNWISQG

-3414 KQQTNLADVNYLNL
+3414 KQRTNLAEVNYLNL

-3433 KVKDFENPKLFDGKI
+3433 KVKDFENPKLFGEEIIDDG
-3448 SEVDKK
+3448 KK

-3459 DRSVRENPKNED
+3459 ERSVRENPKNED
-3471 KPRYSRKPGE
+3471 KPRFSRKPGE

-3533 MSAIDHASG
+3533 MYAIDHASG
-3542 NRRYIEDI
+3542 NKRYIEDI

-3612 AVMRQREAQKEFDKY
+3612 AVMRQREAKKEFDKY

-3666 QSQIDAIDEQMKA
+3666 QSQIDAIDEQMEA

-3684 LLRKLGGQKKRL
+3684 LLHYLGGQKKRL

-3712 KAFESNPSHDRS
+3712 KAFESDPNHNLS
-3724 DINELWKRVNE
+3724 DINELWSRVNE
-3735 VNGNTLRKLYE
+3735 VNGKPVIIKKNIFERNK
-3746 SGMLTK
+3746 
-3752 EAYNDISSMYT
+3752 
-3763 NYIPMRGFDQTT
+3763 
-3775 SADAYAYLTHGDS
+3775 
-3788 AFNAPIKTA
+3788 NA
-3797 KGRSSKADNPIAY
+3797 
-3810 MQAMAESAIMQGN
+3810 
-3823 RNVLVKQKMLNF
+3823 
-3835 VRNHP
+3835 H
-3840 SDLASVS
+3840 SDLT
-3847 DVWLQYDSVADEWK
+3847 
-3861 PVFPDNIGANDSA
+3861 
-3874 SVVAKKMEAFED
+3874 
-3886 KMKQMAEKHPDLV
+3886 AEP
-3899 QRSNEAPDIPYKVV
+3899 
-3913 EKGQLNEHQVL
+3913 
-3924 VKQNGKSYIITVNGS
+3924 
-3939 PRAAQAANGLTNPDT
+3939 
-3954 DLTGAVGKVF
+3954 
-3964 EGAEALN
+3964 
-3971 RQLSSLY
+3971 
-3978 TTLNPDFIGSNYV
+3978 
-3991 RDALYSNTMVYV
+3991 
-4003 KEGAKYG
+4003 
-4010 GSFNLNFAK
+4010 
-4019 YNPAEMANLY
+4019 
-4029 ARYNKG
+4029 
-4035 SLDTSNETHR
+4035 
-4045 LFLEFMQNGGET
+4045 
-4057 GFVNLKQIEKR
+4057 
-4068 KSEIAKAIKRD
+4068 
-4079 GRISAAQIW
+4079 
-4088 GGLGD
+4088 
-4093 AVDFA
+4093 
-4098 NRAVENSAR
+4098 
-4107 FAAYVTSRKSGR
+4107 
-4119 SVGRSVYDAKEIS
+4119 
-4132 VNFNRKGSGSKFMGA
+4132 
-4147 EGQTKAGNAAAFVSG
+4147 
-4162 AGRGLYIFWNAG
+4162 
-4174 LQGLTNFSRQ
+4174 
-4184 IGRHPGRALTL
+4184 
-4195 AALLFGFGALMSYLG
+4195 
-4210 NGDDDDENNYFNL
+4210 
-4223 PKYIRRSNVCY
+4223 
-4234 KIGDLFV
+4234 
-4241 TIPLPV
+4241 
-4247 EYRSFYGLGELAS
+4247 
-4260 STLAGKEGGTTK
+4260 
-4272 DIAKEAVS
+4272 
-4280 QVSQLFPIDFAEGG
+4280 
-4294 GGLHALI
+4294 
-4301 PSAVKPIVEAET
+4301 
-4313 NTAWT
+4313 
-4318 GLPIYKD
+4318 
-4325 NDFNKNMPEY
+4325 
-4335 TKVYKTANGHLVEI
+4335 
-4349 ARALNDATGGN
+4349 
-4360 KYKKGFIDINPAKM
+4360 
-4374 EYVLKGML
+4374 
-4382 GGAFSF
+4382 
-4388 PDKLVKTTETIM
+4388 
-4400 GDREFDWRNTPFA
+4400 RNT
-4413 NRFVKNA
+4413 
-4420 DERTEYKS
+4420 
-4428 LNEQYFKLKDEMDV
+4428 
-4442 VKQQLK
+4442 
-4448 GFEKEAD
+4448 
-4455 AGNEKYEKALLQ
+4455 
-4467 LEDSK
+4467 
-4472 DYERLELFKDYE
+4472 
-4484 KELKGLNDELKELR
+4484 
-4498 MSPDYDKAEE
+4498 
-4508 KELQKEIAE
+4508 
-4517 LQRQLL
+4517 
-4523 DEMREIKK
+4523 

>member
-1 MSDRIKTLYGQLVRN
+1 M
-16 GYDLGGYEKF
+16 
-26 NAAMHDSNRRRS
+26 
-38 LYNQLVA
+38 
-45 NRADLGGYE
+45 
-54 KFSSVVETAPRTT
+54 
-67 PSAPQKKRD
+67 
-76 VVADTINMLRTPSSQ
+76 
-91 YTRPQPSKAAGTFE
+91 
-105 MPSKYDV
+105 
-112 YHNMPDV
+112 
-119 VKRHQTPTP
+119 
-128 LKPEAVMPSV
+128 
-138 PSSAAESVWAAADK
+138 
-152 AAGAEVRKKVDE
+152 
-164 GWSWRKIMQAL
+164 
-175 SSGASVTGG
+175 
-184 LGDDNAQ
+184 
-191 ALETTSVAHLKT
+191 
-203 HDLQKLSDQAW
+203 
-214 AALGSKQ
+214 
-221 QQSIINDSYI
+221 
-231 YLKEQYPDADDKA
+231 
-244 LVDAARKMARA
+244 
-255 KSDEQMYNLAVE
+255 
-267 KNMPKSVGE
+267 
-276 FFLRKAAAASSFG
+276 
-289 SLSKGYASMMA
+289 
-300 GTRGD
+300 
-305 MEAEDTALQKYGAKH
+305 
-320 KVADIAGSV
+320 
-329 AGFAVD
+329 
-335 PLTYASGAVG
+335 
-345 GAATKVALWAGGKV
+345 
-359 LSEAAARKMSQTL
+359 
-372 GGKLLLGAVS
+372 
-382 GAANFGTFEAGGEAL
+382 
-397 NQYKWGGT
+397 
-405 LDVDPE
+405 
-411 TGRYVVGDFSLG
+411 
-423 KVASQMRHGLT
+423 
-434 MGGLTGAF
+434 
-442 GTWLGNV
+442 
-449 STKAAQATSS
+449 
-459 TLGKLGV
+459 
-466 RAGELGVGLVGE
+466 
-478 GTIFATPEFISTYG
+478 
-492 DYNDIIKSVS
+492 
-502 DKNSPNYIADDKER
+502 
-516 SKYIAE
+516 
-522 IKAQRGERMMDIWQD
+522 
-537 NLAMIAGF
+537 
-545 KAQHAIKS
+545 
-553 AGRTISELAAS
+553 
-564 RRGKVGFV
+564 
-572 ERMGRMLD
+572 
-580 GHPSLA
+580 
-586 LSKEEQT
+586 
-593 ELDKHGYGDL
+593 
-603 TQMVKE
+603 
-609 YKAYAQKD
+609 
-617 GDLPYNK
+617 
-624 ITQLLNDKNV
+624 
-634 SEAARAKM
+634 
-642 YYYVTGHSLPMSA
+642 
-655 VIASNVIDNGDK
+655 
-667 TYTVQSLGDNGVITS
+667 
-682 RTYGSLKRADYE
+682 
-694 KARIDRQ
+694 
-701 AELNGVA
+701 
-708 MAEQMFDNM
+708 
-717 DKAERLKAVCTRLA
+717 
-731 QDKGVSPE
+731 
-739 TLLWLTRKDP
+739 
-749 KQMTAAEKRWIKEIE
+749 
-764 YAANEDAPQGENATV
+764 
-779 RHIKG
+779 
-784 IILDE
+784 
-789 YGVDV
+789 
-794 DKALR
+794 
-799 KAADSRTDAE
+799 
-809 KTAIS
+809 
-814 AYNNELAQAV
+814 
-824 AERKNAISQGETTD
+824 
-838 AYRRGYEAD
+838 
-847 TQGMRDA
+847 
-854 YVAQMYE
+854 
-861 PSEDNAETL
+861 
-870 RGVESQITE
+870 
-879 SAKYQ
+879 
-884 AALERDELKQMTHK
+884 
-898 DGFIHLATLKDKDKD
+898 
-913 GNGKQVYIVDGDIV
+913 
-927 MKEDGSGIDADASSK
+927 
-942 SVIVYD
+942 
-948 PATGEKKMVS
+948 
-958 PTAVDGIESLGE
+958 
-970 VKTAEQREAEINARM
+970 
-985 QDTIQSGKD
+985 
-994 WLEGNVANPVGMQI
+994 
-1008 QLGDGRIATIE
+1008 
-1019 AMHEDGKSAIAT
+1019 
-1031 LPDGTQFLV
+1031 
-1040 PNDVLQRI
+1040 
-1048 VNNGQYADYKAR
+1048 
-1060 RDAEAS
+1060 
-1066 KREAEQSTESA
+1066 
-1077 SETATEGGQP
+1077 
-1087 LPEEASLKEEESREY
+1087 
-1102 AQGDVFDVVVDGQK
+1102 
-1116 MHAEIVSPKDA
+1116 
-1127 DGRFVVNV
+1127 
-1135 DDGESMRTLYVTPE
+1135 
-1149 ELAAMEYREEPSTKA
+1149 
-1164 EETRLASEGSSE
+1164 
-1176 KALERGEQPTE
+1176 
-1187 EHTPTALE
+1187 
-1195 RIPRDE
+1195 
-1201 KGNAQFHDVDTETA
+1201 
-1215 WDGLVEMSG
+1215 
-1224 NEETAHKVA
+1224 
-1233 EASLAN
+1233 
-1239 AERKLKAAKAL
+1239 
-1250 KEKGETPEELL
+1250 
-1261 RSIKENEAAVAEAQR
+1261 
-1276 VVAAWKAIVGEKSRR
+1276 
-1291 EEAVR
+1291 
-1296 AEAEH
+1296 
-1301 IATEKA
+1301 
-1307 EAERK
+1307 
-1312 AAEERERAEA
+1312 
-1322 EEKTRIEA
+1322 
-1330 EKKTRIE
+1330 
-1337 AEKKEAERIAA
+1337 
-1348 EKAEEEARVEA
+1348 
-1359 ERKAEDERIAKQKAE
+1359 
-1374 EKAEEAE
+1374 
-1381 SDKEEAEKRMDDEEP
+1381 
-1396 KPVGSGVFGNIY
+1396 
-1408 NQFKGKVKEAFD
+1408 
-1420 FLMKHKGGDLLGVFH
+1420 
-1435 RKDVGDIDLVWG
+1435 
-1447 DENGG
+1447 
-1452 LAHILNKHVGEG
+1452 
-1464 KSFANVDEAMSHIQ
+1464 
-1478 NIIETGKNDFE
+1478 
-1489 DGDKIVFR
+1489 
-1497 KGSELVT
+1497 
-1504 VRKNFR
+1504 
-1510 EGGKKIADKN
+1510 
-1520 WVLTA
+1520 TA

-1546 TPHTASIDKGSEKPE
+1546 TPHTASIDKGSEKAE
-1561 KKQEKQSVFDKAKEI
+1561 KKQKKQSVFDKAKEI

-1607 NPFKYTA
+1607 NRFKYTVSEKNSNSA
-1614 SQKDAG
+1614 LR
-1620 EVIKGVHY
+1620 GVHY

-1662 LIDGKYPDAEKAIH
+1662 LIDGKYPDTEKAIL
-1676 RLVHIP
+1676 RFVHIP
-1682 DKEVESLPSKG
+1682 DKEVESLPSKE

-1705 KGEAI
+1705 KVESI
-1710 PVSVD
+1710 PVAID

-1729 AVASKGMDKIVYR
+1729 AVASKGMDKVVYR

-1754 IVMMPTVNTLE
+1754 IVLMPTVNTLE
-1765 GALDIADRMERAG
+1765 GALDIADRMESAG
-1778 LPEEQIDAWKAH
+1778 LPKEQIEAWKAH

-2019 EAEKKRPSPLS
+2019 EAEKKRPAPIA

-2264 LYEASAYKKEHYA
+2264 LYEASAYKKEHYV

-2290 KPKFNENRERKG
+2290 KPKFNENRVRKG

-2309 NVSAEDFREAFDFRG
+2309 DVSAEDFREAFDFRG

-2361 SLGGKLAMAFGARGV
+2361 SLGGKLAMAFGARGG
-2376 GKFNAHYEPGKVVI
+2376 GKFNAHYEPDKVVI

-2553 KAAGHELTELTAEER
+2553 KAAGHELTELTEEER

-2604 MTGAGSVREHRVYH
+2604 MMGAGSVREHRVYH

-2651 GIGRTYAIQNTTTH
+2651 GIGRTYANATA
-2665 NDALRALQ
+2665 NNYNNALRPLERKK
-2673 HDVDAISDQLNRHR
+2673 DSILTSLRINGS
-2687 DDLKY
+2687 
-2692 DEEQLKRANEWRA
+2692 
-2705 EAELDYELFKDEA
+2705 ELDKARAGLRNAVRFKTKENYEEFLRRRE
-2718 EKLKEKYGEASPKY
+2718 EIEEKYGKHSTQYDDYLWNSPY
-2732 RNHLFNDIYTDEMNR
+2732 AIAVR
-2747 AQSSVKST
+2747 AIEHYENEIKERET
-2755 EESIQYRKEKIAE
+2755 ELHSLQKDLEETRKQIENIA
-2768 LEKALKD
+2768 
-2775 KQAEID
+2775 
-2781 ELPKEFPRHL
+2781 KEFPRHL

-2796 PDDNGSNYLDWNSS
+2796 PDDNGSNYLDWNGHPAES
-2810 LSKEQKDTI
+2810 LLKDVGSFLESEGFERVQDSPVRYEKGESTVVLNPNA
-2819 TKALKRLKVDLTY
+2819 TGADLYAELREALGSDKKA
-2832 YESRGFSLDDTFA
+2832 SQ
-2845 DIYYFLT
+2845 
-2852 IALRHTRKWED
+2852 ALAE
-2863 VNAIRASSK
+2863 
-2872 FLYSLGFTGIKY
+2872 LGCIGIKY

-2892 RKDGAKNYVI
+2892 REDGAKNYVI

-2910 TDHVRFLRTAGG
+2910 TDHTRFLRTADG

-2972 KNSVLWEEVKELYPE
+2972 KNSVLWGEVKESYPE

-3019 DGEGGVFTKAKAIET
+3019 EGDGGVFTKAKAIET
-3034 LERVKEAIARFWEGV
+3034 LERVKETIARFWEGV
-3049 AKMFGI
+3049 ARMFGI

-3067 AMKDLINGVKPTSRT
+3067 AMRDLINGVKPTSRT

-3118 GEDNGGKYV
+3118 GEDKGGKYV

-3278 EGHVYKLGMPSEILL
+3278 EGHVYKLGMPSDILL

-3300 PIQMSAQRLEDK
+3300 PIQMSAQRLKDK

-3448 SEVDKK
+3448 SEVNKK
-3454 GSDSI
+3454 GSDST

-3471 KPRYSRKPGE
+3471 KPRFSRKPGE

-3493 VDRSVRERVS
+3493 VDRSVREIVS

-3533 MSAIDHASG
+3533 MLAIDHASG
-3542 NRRYIEDI
+3542 NKRYIEDI

-3612 AVMRQREAQKEFDKY
+3612 AVMRQREAQREFDKY
-3627 QKANPKGTKTIGD
+3627 KKANPKGPKTIGD
-3640 FVASLEGKDYAGL
+3640 FTASLEGKDYAGL

-3666 QSQIDAIDEQMKA
+3666 QSQIDTIDEQMKA
-3679 TDNQL
+3679 TDDQL

-3724 DINELWKRVNE
+3724 DINELWSRVNE

-3752 EAYNDISSMYT
+3752 EAYDDISSMYT

-3861 PVFPDNIGANDSA
+3861 PFY
-3874 SVVAKKMEAFED
+3874 AFGRE
-3886 KMKQMAEKHPDLV
+3886 
-3899 QRSNEAPDIPYKVV
+3899 S
-3913 EKGQLNEHQVL
+3913 KG
-3924 VKQNGKSYIITVNGS
+3924 
-3939 PRAAQAANGLTNPDT
+3939 
-3954 DLTGAVGKVF
+3954 
-3964 EGAEALN
+3964 
-3971 RQLSSLY
+3971 
-3978 TTLNPDFIGSNYV
+3978 
-3991 RDALYSNTMVYV
+3991 
-4003 KEGAKYG
+4003 
-4010 GSFNLNFAK
+4010 
-4019 YNPAEMANLY
+4019 
-4029 ARYNKG
+4029 
-4035 SLDTSNETHR
+4035 
-4045 LFLEFMQNGGET
+4045 
-4057 GFVNLKQIEKR
+4057 
-4068 KSEIAKAIKRD
+4068 
-4079 GRISAAQIW
+4079 
-4088 GGLGD
+4088 
-4093 AVDFA
+4093 
-4098 NRAVENSAR
+4098 
-4107 FAAYVTSRKSGR
+4107 
-4119 SVGRSVYDAKEIS
+4119 
-4132 VNFNRKGSGSKFMGA
+4132 
-4147 EGQTKAGNAAAFVSG
+4147 
-4162 AGRGLYIFWNAG
+4162 
-4174 LQGLTNFSRQ
+4174 
-4184 IGRHPGRALTL
+4184 
-4195 AALLFGFGALMSYLG
+4195 
-4210 NGDDDDENNYFNL
+4210 
-4223 PKYIRRSNVCY
+4223 
-4234 KIGDLFV
+4234 
-4241 TIPLPV
+4241 
-4247 EYRSFYGLGELAS
+4247 
-4260 STLAGKEGGTTK
+4260 
-4272 DIAKEAVS
+4272 
-4280 QVSQLFPIDFAEGG
+4280 
-4294 GGLHALI
+4294 
-4301 PSAVKPIVEAET
+4301 
-4313 NTAWT
+4313 
-4318 GLPIYKD
+4318 
-4325 NDFNKNMPEY
+4325 
-4335 TKVYKTANGHLVEI
+4335 
-4349 ARALNDATGGN
+4349 
-4360 KYKKGFIDINPAKM
+4360 
-4374 EYVLKGML
+4374 
-4382 GGAFSF
+4382 
-4388 PDKLVKTTETIM
+4388 
-4400 GDREFDWRNTPFA
+4400 
-4413 NRFVKNA
+4413 
-4420 DERTEYKS
+4420 
-4428 LNEQYFKLKDEMDV
+4428 
-4442 VKQQLK
+4442 
-4448 GFEKEAD
+4448 
-4455 AGNEKYEKALLQ
+4455 
-4467 LEDSK
+4467 
-4472 DYERLELFKDYE
+4472 
-4484 KELKGLNDELKELR
+4484 
-4498 MSPDYDKAEE
+4498 
-4508 KELQKEIAE
+4508 
-4517 LQRQLL
+4517 
-4523 DEMREIKK
+4523 

>member
-1 MSDRIKTLYGQLVRN
+1 MCVKLLTNNFLL
-16 GYDLGGYEKF
+16 EK
-26 NAAMHDSNRRRS
+26 AIGKS
-38 LYNQLVA
+38 
-45 NRADLGGYE
+45 
-54 KFSSVVETAPRTT
+54 K
-67 PSAPQKKRD
+67 D
-76 VVADTINMLRTPSSQ
+76 VHLAVLR
-91 YTRPQPSKAAGTFE
+91 
-105 MPSKYDV
+105 V
-112 YHNMPDV
+112 
-119 VKRHQTPTP
+119 
-128 LKPEAVMPSV
+128 LPEVIR
-138 PSSAAESVWAAADK
+138 ESV
-152 AAGAEVRKKVDE
+152 
-164 GWSWRKIMQAL
+164 
-175 SSGASVTGG
+175 
-184 LGDDNAQ
+184 
-191 ALETTSVAHLKT
+191 
-203 HDLQKLSDQAW
+203 
-214 AALGSKQ
+214 
-221 QQSIINDSYI
+221 
-231 YLKEQYPDADDKA
+231 
-244 LVDAARKMARA
+244 
-255 KSDEQMYNLAVE
+255 
-267 KNMPKSVGE
+267 
-276 FFLRKAAAASSFG
+276 
-289 SLSKGYASMMA
+289 
-300 GTRGD
+300 
-305 MEAEDTALQKYGAKH
+305 
-320 KVADIAGSV
+320 
-329 AGFAVD
+329 
-335 PLTYASGAVG
+335 
-345 GAATKVALWAGGKV
+345 
-359 LSEAAARKMSQTL
+359 
-372 GGKLLLGAVS
+372 
-382 GAANFGTFEAGGEAL
+382 
-397 NQYKWGGT
+397 
-405 LDVDPE
+405 
-411 TGRYVVGDFSLG
+411 
-423 KVASQMRHGLT
+423 
-434 MGGLTGAF
+434 
-442 GTWLGNV
+442 
-449 STKAAQATSS
+449 
-459 TLGKLGV
+459 
-466 RAGELGVGLVGE
+466 
-478 GTIFATPEFISTYG
+478 
-492 DYNDIIKSVS
+492 
-502 DKNSPNYIADDKER
+502 
-516 SKYIAE
+516 
-522 IKAQRGERMMDIWQD
+522 
-537 NLAMIAGF
+537 
-545 KAQHAIKS
+545 
-553 AGRTISELAAS
+553 
-564 RRGKVGFV
+564 
-572 ERMGRMLD
+572 
-580 GHPSLA
+580 
-586 LSKEEQT
+586 
-593 ELDKHGYGDL
+593 
-603 TQMVKE
+603 
-609 YKAYAQKD
+609 
-617 GDLPYNK
+617 
-624 ITQLLNDKNV
+624 
-634 SEAARAKM
+634 
-642 YYYVTGHSLPMSA
+642 
-655 VIASNVIDNGDK
+655 
-667 TYTVQSLGDNGVITS
+667 
-682 RTYGSLKRADYE
+682 
-694 KARIDRQ
+694 
-701 AELNGVA
+701 
-708 MAEQMFDNM
+708 
-717 DKAERLKAVCTRLA
+717 
-731 QDKGVSPE
+731 
-739 TLLWLTRKDP
+739 
-749 KQMTAAEKRWIKEIE
+749 
-764 YAANEDAPQGENATV
+764 
-779 RHIKG
+779 
-784 IILDE
+784 
-789 YGVDV
+789 
-794 DKALR
+794 
-799 KAADSRTDAE
+799 
-809 KTAIS
+809 
-814 AYNNELAQAV
+814 
-824 AERKNAISQGETTD
+824 
-838 AYRRGYEAD
+838 
-847 TQGMRDA
+847 
-854 YVAQMYE
+854 
-861 PSEDNAETL
+861 
-870 RGVESQITE
+870 
-879 SAKYQ
+879 
-884 AALERDELKQMTHK
+884 
-898 DGFIHLATLKDKDKD
+898 
-913 GNGKQVYIVDGDIV
+913 
-927 MKEDGSGIDADASSK
+927 DADASSK
-942 SVIVYD
+942 SVIIYD

-970 VKTAEQREAEINARM
+970 VKTSEQREAEINAQM
-985 QDTIQSGKD
+985 QDAIQRSKD

-1008 QLGDGRIATIE
+1008 QLGDGRIATIG

-1040 PNDVLQRI
+1040 SKDVLQRI
-1048 VNNGQYADYKAR
+1048 VNNGHYADYKAR

-1077 SETATEGGQP
+1077 PETATEGGQP
-1087 LPEEASLKEEESREY
+1087 LPEEASTKEEDSREY

-1187 EHTPTALE
+1187 EHNPTALE

-1239 AERKLKAAKAL
+1239 AEKRLKAAKAQ

-1296 AEAEH
+1296 AEAER

-1322 EEKTRIEA
+1322 EE
-1330 EKKTRIE
+1330 KTRIE

-1595 QATRAVGKKKKV
+1595 QAARAVGKKKKV
-1607 NPFKYTA
+1607 NLFKYTA

-1620 EVIKGVHY
+1620 EVMKGVHY

-1662 LIDGKYPDAEKAIH
+1662 LVDGKYPDTEKAIH

-1682 DKEVESLPSKG
+1682 DKEVESLPSKE
-1693 VLDFAIAASKKL
+1693 VLDFAIAAGKKL

-1710 PVSVD
+1710 PVAID

-1729 AVASKGMDKIVYR
+1729 AVASKGMDKVVYR

-1778 LPEEQIDAWKAH
+1778 LPKEQIDAWKAH
-1790 IEAADKKMSFDDFKK
+1790 IEAADKKKSFDDFKK

-1947 ITILEVNDGKDNVE
+1947 ITILEVNDGKDSVE

-2000 TPTSGLPTDK
+2000 TPTSGLPADK

-2019 EAEKKRPSPLS
+2019 EAEKKRPAPLS

-2081 KELLESGVSN
+2081 KKLLESGVSN

-2160 VGGYESGRDVGNAEL
+2160 VGGYESGRDIGNAEL

-2183 DGKSVAGQWCV
+2183 DGKSVAGQWRV

-2309 NVSAEDFREAFDFRG
+2309 DVSAEDFREAFDFRG

-2376 GKFNAHYEPGKVVI
+2376 GKFNAHYEPDKVVI

-2590 EMQRVIDTENERTR
+2590 EMQRVIDRLNGRGRLSGRQKSALETATIAAEATNNATVISSADGAKIQNNLVTLATNYEKIANKTRGFITDLSHALGLKRHESSQYGTFETPDGKRITIRVSNHNARVSNFDKNNESEGISIVISSHKNKGLHNDGNAHIIEYFYPKRALENAEGKPLAEMIRSVSDALAGEEFKDTTGLAEREEVN
-2604 MTGAGSVREHRVYH
+2604 GSSVREHRVYH

-2651 GIGRTYAIQNTTTH
+2651 GIGRTYAIQNTTKH

-2692 DEEQLKRANEWRA
+2692 DKEQLKRANEWRA

-2718 EKLKEKYGEASPKY
+2718 EELKEKYGESSPKY
-2732 RNHLFNDIYTDEMNR
+2732 RNHLFNDIYTDEMKR

-2755 EESIQYRKEKIAE
+2755 EESIQYRKEKISE

-2796 PDDNGSNYLDWNSS
+2796 PDDNGSNYLDWNGHPAES
-2810 LSKEQKDTI
+2810 LLKDVGSFLESEGFERVQDSPVRYEKSESTVVLNPNA
-2819 TKALKRLKVDLTY
+2819 TGADLYAELREALGSDKKA
-2832 YESRGFSLDDTFA
+2832 SQ
-2845 DIYYFLT
+2845 
-2852 IALRHTRKWED
+2852 ALAE
-2863 VNAIRASSK
+2863 
-2872 FLYSLGFTGIKY
+2872 LGCIGIKY

-2892 RKDGAKNYVI
+2892 REDGSKNYVI

-2910 TDHVRFLRTAGG
+2910 TDHTRFLRTAGG

-2964 WSHTVKEL
+2964 WNHTVKEL

-3019 DGEGGVFTKAKAIET
+3019 DGDGGVFTKAKAIET

-3049 AKMFGI
+3049 ARMFGI

-3067 AMKDLINGVKPTSRT
+3067 AMRDLLDSKNPMKDESGMRKRGEVGETLATSGTYFSGGGLLEAGLKGVIDPKVAVEFSEKIAGVYADNHGNHIVVADVRDVDPKKLVGAVDGGEVQYFHASPVCKNFSKAKREGGEVELDKETALSTAEFIAKTRPKVVTIENVKGYRNSEALKIITDELTRQGYDWDADVYNTADYGGYTKRERLIVRAKRDGKLPPKPEKLPEELRKKGWYSAVEDLIPHLEEKKTGVPQ
-3082 FTFDNFYKDTK
+3082 
-3093 AVFEGTER
+3093 GTDER
-3101 PKGKPD
+3101 
-3107 YTSYSG
+3107 
-3113 SEYWY
+3113 
-3118 GEDNGGKYV
+3118 
-3127 VRGSD
+3127 
-3132 HWSGEFKVKDGE
+3132 
-3144 RTNVGRNHYS
+3144 
-3154 EITEDGMLPIGAQGS
+3154 
-3169 LKFGWEKGLS
+3169 LKN
-3179 KPVGSGISAAIDR
+3179 SGIDYRTIDKPLYVFG
-3192 RGSGDSNNIASCYW
+3192 RGYANKTVGHAFADELLPTLTTGGGDIIIMPDGRVLKASPRVLARVTGLPDTYKMPETDQLSHTIVGNGIPTQLTEGVIAPLL
-3206 YIDNAKEKDNK
+3206 DNAIPS
-3217 GFTYGKAYLSEF
+3217 A
-3229 EDKERRRDIPGDDW
+3229 ERATKRESVFDVADRVS
-3243 RDIQGLEGG
+3243 QNLEER

-3264 FNEELEMQVKGELE
+3264 FNEELELQVKGELE

-3300 PIQMSAQRLEDK
+3300 PIELSAKQLSKK
-3312 ATKFG
+3312 AADRG
-3317 HNFDIAEVKDLVNA
+3317 HRFDVKDITNLPQA
-3331 IQKPIAIFEYGD
+3331 IQAPIAVFEYGNKD
-3343 RNKSQNLIVEIQ
+3343 KSQNLIVEIER
-3355 KDGKNFIIGLSLNP
+3355 DGKKFVVGIHFNQNRRGIVVNDIRGLFN
-3369 VVKGKALEINSVRNV
+3369 
-3384 FPKDNA
+3384 KDSH
-3390 EWLNWISQN
+3390 EWLNWISQG

-3414 KQQTNLADVNYLNL
+3414 KQRTNLAEVNYLNL

-3433 KVKDFENPKLFDGKI
+3433 KVKDFENPKLFGEEIIDDG
-3448 SEVDKK
+3448 KK

-3459 DRSVRENPKNED
+3459 DRSIRENPKNED
-3471 KPRYSRKPGE
+3471 KPRFSRKPGE

-3487 SRVSED
+3487 SRVSD
-3493 VDRSVRERVS
+3493 SVDRSVRERVS

-3533 MSAIDHASG
+3533 MYAIDHASG
-3542 NRRYIEDI
+3542 NKRYIEDI

-3679 TDNQL
+3679 TDDQL
-3684 LLRKLGGQKKRL
+3684 LLHYLGGQKKRL

-3724 DINELWKRVNE
+3724 DINELWSRVNE

-3861 PVFPDNIGANDSA
+3861 PVY
-3874 SVVAKKMEAFED
+3874 AFGRE
-3886 KMKQMAEKHPDLV
+3886 
-3899 QRSNEAPDIPYKVV
+3899 S
-3913 EKGQLNEHQVL
+3913 KG
-3924 VKQNGKSYIITVNGS
+3924 
-3939 PRAAQAANGLTNPDT
+3939 
-3954 DLTGAVGKVF
+3954 
-3964 EGAEALN
+3964 
-3971 RQLSSLY
+3971 
-3978 TTLNPDFIGSNYV
+3978 
-3991 RDALYSNTMVYV
+3991 
-4003 KEGAKYG
+4003 
-4010 GSFNLNFAK
+4010 
-4019 YNPAEMANLY
+4019 
-4029 ARYNKG
+4029 
-4035 SLDTSNETHR
+4035 
-4045 LFLEFMQNGGET
+4045 
-4057 GFVNLKQIEKR
+4057 
-4068 KSEIAKAIKRD
+4068 
-4079 GRISAAQIW
+4079 
-4088 GGLGD
+4088 
-4093 AVDFA
+4093 
-4098 NRAVENSAR
+4098 
-4107 FAAYVTSRKSGR
+4107 
-4119 SVGRSVYDAKEIS
+4119 
-4132 VNFNRKGSGSKFMGA
+4132 
-4147 EGQTKAGNAAAFVSG
+4147 
-4162 AGRGLYIFWNAG
+4162 
-4174 LQGLTNFSRQ
+4174 
-4184 IGRHPGRALTL
+4184 
-4195 AALLFGFGALMSYLG
+4195 
-4210 NGDDDDENNYFNL
+4210 
-4223 PKYIRRSNVCY
+4223 
-4234 KIGDLFV
+4234 
-4241 TIPLPV
+4241 
-4247 EYRSFYGLGELAS
+4247 
-4260 STLAGKEGGTTK
+4260 
-4272 DIAKEAVS
+4272 
-4280 QVSQLFPIDFAEGG
+4280 
-4294 GGLHALI
+4294 
-4301 PSAVKPIVEAET
+4301 
-4313 NTAWT
+4313 
-4318 GLPIYKD
+4318 
-4325 NDFNKNMPEY
+4325 
-4335 TKVYKTANGHLVEI
+4335 
-4349 ARALNDATGGN
+4349 
-4360 KYKKGFIDINPAKM
+4360 
-4374 EYVLKGML
+4374 
-4382 GGAFSF
+4382 
-4388 PDKLVKTTETIM
+4388 
-4400 GDREFDWRNTPFA
+4400 
-4413 NRFVKNA
+4413 
-4420 DERTEYKS
+4420 
-4428 LNEQYFKLKDEMDV
+4428 
-4442 VKQQLK
+4442 
-4448 GFEKEAD
+4448 
-4455 AGNEKYEKALLQ
+4455 
-4467 LEDSK
+4467 
-4472 DYERLELFKDYE
+4472 
-4484 KELKGLNDELKELR
+4484 
-4498 MSPDYDKAEE
+4498 
-4508 KELQKEIAE
+4508 
-4517 LQRQLL
+4517 
-4523 DEMREIKK
+4523 

>member
-1 MSDRIKTLYGQLVRN
+1 MYVRLLTN
-16 GYDLGGYEKF
+16 NFLSEK
-26 NAAMHDSNRRRS
+26 AVGKSES
-38 LYNQLVA
+38 
-45 NRADLGGYE
+45 
-54 KFSSVVETAPRTT
+54 K
-67 PSAPQKKRD
+67 D
-76 VVADTINMLRTPSSQ
+76 VHLAVLR
-91 YTRPQPSKAAGTFE
+91 
-105 MPSKYDV
+105 V
-112 YHNMPDV
+112 
-119 VKRHQTPTP
+119 
-128 LKPEAVMPSV
+128 LPEVIR
-138 PSSAAESVWAAADK
+138 ESV
-152 AAGAEVRKKVDE
+152 
-164 GWSWRKIMQAL
+164 
-175 SSGASVTGG
+175 
-184 LGDDNAQ
+184 
-191 ALETTSVAHLKT
+191 
-203 HDLQKLSDQAW
+203 
-214 AALGSKQ
+214 
-221 QQSIINDSYI
+221 
-231 YLKEQYPDADDKA
+231 
-244 LVDAARKMARA
+244 
-255 KSDEQMYNLAVE
+255 
-267 KNMPKSVGE
+267 
-276 FFLRKAAAASSFG
+276 
-289 SLSKGYASMMA
+289 
-300 GTRGD
+300 
-305 MEAEDTALQKYGAKH
+305 
-320 KVADIAGSV
+320 
-329 AGFAVD
+329 
-335 PLTYASGAVG
+335 
-345 GAATKVALWAGGKV
+345 
-359 LSEAAARKMSQTL
+359 
-372 GGKLLLGAVS
+372 
-382 GAANFGTFEAGGEAL
+382 
-397 NQYKWGGT
+397 
-405 LDVDPE
+405 
-411 TGRYVVGDFSLG
+411 
-423 KVASQMRHGLT
+423 
-434 MGGLTGAF
+434 
-442 GTWLGNV
+442 
-449 STKAAQATSS
+449 
-459 TLGKLGV
+459 
-466 RAGELGVGLVGE
+466 
-478 GTIFATPEFISTYG
+478 
-492 DYNDIIKSVS
+492 
-502 DKNSPNYIADDKER
+502 
-516 SKYIAE
+516 
-522 IKAQRGERMMDIWQD
+522 
-537 NLAMIAGF
+537 
-545 KAQHAIKS
+545 
-553 AGRTISELAAS
+553 
-564 RRGKVGFV
+564 
-572 ERMGRMLD
+572 
-580 GHPSLA
+580 
-586 LSKEEQT
+586 
-593 ELDKHGYGDL
+593 
-603 TQMVKE
+603 
-609 YKAYAQKD
+609 
-617 GDLPYNK
+617 
-624 ITQLLNDKNV
+624 
-634 SEAARAKM
+634 
-642 YYYVTGHSLPMSA
+642 
-655 VIASNVIDNGDK
+655 
-667 TYTVQSLGDNGVITS
+667 
-682 RTYGSLKRADYE
+682 
-694 KARIDRQ
+694 
-701 AELNGVA
+701 
-708 MAEQMFDNM
+708 
-717 DKAERLKAVCTRLA
+717 
-731 QDKGVSPE
+731 
-739 TLLWLTRKDP
+739 
-749 KQMTAAEKRWIKEIE
+749 
-764 YAANEDAPQGENATV
+764 
-779 RHIKG
+779 
-784 IILDE
+784 
-789 YGVDV
+789 
-794 DKALR
+794 
-799 KAADSRTDAE
+799 
-809 KTAIS
+809 
-814 AYNNELAQAV
+814 
-824 AERKNAISQGETTD
+824 
-838 AYRRGYEAD
+838 
-847 TQGMRDA
+847 
-854 YVAQMYE
+854 
-861 PSEDNAETL
+861 
-870 RGVESQITE
+870 
-879 SAKYQ
+879 
-884 AALERDELKQMTHK
+884 
-898 DGFIHLATLKDKDKD
+898 
-913 GNGKQVYIVDGDIV
+913 
-927 MKEDGSGIDADASSK
+927 DADASSK

-948 PATGEKKMVS
+948 PASGEKKMVS

-985 QDTIQSGKD
+985 QDTIQRGKD

-1031 LPDGTQFLV
+1031 LPDGTQFMV
-1040 PNDVLQRI
+1040 PKDVLQRI

-1077 SETATEGGQP
+1077 PETATEGGQP
-1087 LPEEASLKEEESREY
+1087 LPEEASPKEKESREY

-1149 ELAAMEYREEPSTKA
+1149 ELAAMEYRGEPSPKA
-1164 EETRLASEGSSE
+1164 EETRLATEGSSE

-1224 NEETAHKVA
+1224 NEETAHRVA

-1239 AERKLKAAKAL
+1239 AEKKLKAAKAL

-1261 RSIKENEAAVAEAQR
+1261 QSIKENEAAVAEAQR
-1276 VVAAWKAIVGEKSRR
+1276 TVDAWKAIVGEESRR
-1291 EEAVR
+1291 EEAAK
-1296 AEAEH
+1296 AEAER

-1312 AAEERERAEA
+1312 AAEERERAEK
-1322 EEKTRIEA
+1322 EE
-1330 EKKTRIE
+1330 KTRIE

-1359 ERKAEDERIAKQKAE
+1359 ERKAEEERIAKQKAE
-1374 EKAEEAE
+1374 EKTAEAE

-1396 KPVGSGVFGNIY
+1396 KPLGSGVFGNIY

-1447 DENGG
+1447 DHGGG
-1452 LAHILNKHVGEG
+1452 LAHIIRRHIIEQNDFK
-1464 KSFANVDEAMSHIQ
+1464 NVDEIQ
-1478 NIIETGKNDFE
+1478 
-1489 DGDKIVFR
+1489 
-1497 KGSELVT
+1497 
-1504 VRKNFR
+1504 
-1510 EGGKKIADKN
+1510 
-1520 WVLTA
+1520 
-1525 YDKEAADNGNRV
+1525 
-1537 TTKVIEGKA
+1537 KVIEDVIRNGLIVRENKDKINIEYNGYRVSIKKTIRDSKGNVVENKNWIVTAFDKSKPKHEKRNPSSSETLTTPSANQKA
-1546 TPHTASIDKGSEKPE
+1546 DGVTLPSNEDSIDKGSKKAE
-1561 KKQEKQSVFDKAKEI
+1561 KKQKKQSVFDKAKEI
-1576 ADKEE
+1576 ADKED

-1607 NPFKYTA
+1607 NRFKYTVSEKNSNSA
-1614 SQKDAG
+1614 LR
-1620 EVIKGVHY
+1620 GVHY

-1662 LIDGKYPDAEKAIH
+1662 LIDGKYPDTEKAIL
-1676 RLVHIP
+1676 RFVHIP
-1682 DKEVESLPSKG
+1682 DKEVESLPSKE

-1705 KGEAI
+1705 KVESI
-1710 PVSVD
+1710 PVAID

-1729 AVASKGMDKIVYR
+1729 AVASKGMDKVVYR

-1754 IVMMPTVNTLE
+1754 IVLMPTVNTLE
-1765 GALDIADRMERAG
+1765 GALDIADRMESAG
-1778 LPEEQIDAWKAH
+1778 LPKEQIEAWKAH

-2019 EAEKKRPSPLS
+2019 EAEKKRPAPIA

-2183 DGKSVAGQWCV
+2183 DGKSVAGQWRV

-2309 NVSAEDFREAFDFRG
+2309 DVSAEDFREAFDFRG

-2376 GKFNAHYEPGKVVI
+2376 GKFNAHYEPDKVVI

-2604 MTGAGSVREHRVYH
+2604 MMGAGSVREHRVYH

-2651 GIGRTYAIQNTTTH
+2651 GIGRTYAIQNTTKH

-2718 EKLKEKYGEASPKY
+2718 EKLKEKYGVASPKY
-2732 RNHLFNDIYTDEMNR
+2732 RNHLFNDIYTDEMKR
-2747 AQSSVKST
+2747 AQSSVKSM

-2796 PDDNGSNYLDWNSS
+2796 PDDNGSNYLDWNGHPAESLLKGVGSFLESNGFERVQDSPVRYEKGESS
-2810 LSKEQKDTI
+2810 VVLNPNATGADLYAELREALGSDKKASQALSE
-2819 TKALKRLKVDLTY
+2819 
-2832 YESRGFSLDDTFA
+2832 
-2845 DIYYFLT
+2845 
-2852 IALRHTRKWED
+2852 
-2863 VNAIRASSK
+2863 
-2872 FLYSLGFTGIKY
+2872 LGCIGIKY

-2892 RKDGAKNYVI
+2892 REDGAKNYVV

-2910 TDHVRFLRTAGG
+2910 TDHTRFLRTADG

-2938 VATAETA
+2938 VATSETA

-2964 WSHTVKEL
+2964 WSRTVKEL
-2972 KNSVLWEEVKELYPE
+2972 KGSQLWAEVKELYPE

-3019 DGEGGVFTKAKAIET
+3019 GGESGVFTKAKAMAA
-3034 LERVKEAIARFWEGV
+3034 LENVKNAIARFWEGV
-3049 AKMFGI
+3049 ARMFGV

-3067 AMKDLINGVKPTSRT
+3067 AMRDLINGVKPTSRT

-3118 GEDNGGKYV
+3118 GEDKGGKYV

-3264 FNEELEMQVKGELE
+3264 FNEELELQVKGELE

-3542 NRRYIEDI
+3542 NKRYIEDI

-3612 AVMRQREAQKEFDKY
+3612 AVMRQREAQKDFDKY

-3666 QSQIDAIDEQMKA
+3666 QSQIDAIDEQMEV

-3684 LLRKLGGQKKRL
+3684 LLHYLGGQKKRL

-3712 KAFESNPSHDRS
+3712 KAFESDPNHNLS

-3954 DLTGAVGKVF
+3954 DLTGAIGKVF

-4010 GSFNLNFAK
+4010 GFFNLNFAK

-4132 VNFNRKGSGSKFMGA
+4132 VNFNRKGSGRNWWKDNVGTSRFYDTEIGLVEINRASVGSSLAHRYSQVKLDVITSLA
-4147 EGQTKAGNAAAFVSG
+4147 EGFNNAVYFGSM
-4162 AGRGLYIFWNAG
+4162 
-4174 LQGLTNFSRQ
+4174 QDFSRQ
-4184 IGRHPGRALTL
+4184 EGVKSHYFAYPINYNGNRNYVFCRAMQD
-4195 AALLFGFGALMSYLG
+4195 A
-4210 NGDDDDENNYFNL
+4210 
-4223 PKYIRRSNVCY
+4223 
-4234 KIGDLFV
+4234 
-4241 TIPLPV
+4241 
-4247 EYRSFYGLGELAS
+4247 
-4260 STLAGKEGGTTK
+4260 
-4272 DIAKEAVS
+4272 
-4280 QVSQLFPIDFAEGG
+4280 
-4294 GGLHALI
+4294 
-4301 PSAVKPIVEAET
+4301 
-4313 NTAWT
+4313 
-4318 GLPIYKD
+4318 
-4325 NDFNKNMPEY
+4325 NKSR
-4335 TKVYKTANGHLVEI
+4335 L
-4349 ARALNDATGGN
+4349 
-4360 KYKKGFIDINPAKM
+4360 
-4374 EYVLKGML
+4374 YVHEVF
-4382 GGAFSF
+4382 FS
-4388 PDKLVKTTETIM
+4388 
-4400 GDREFDWRNTPFA
+4400 G
-4413 NRFVKNA
+4413 
-4420 DERTEYKS
+4420 
-4428 LNEQYFKLKDEMDV
+4428 
-4442 VKQQLK
+4442 
-4448 GFEKEAD
+4448 
-4455 AGNEKYEKALLQ
+4455 
-4467 LEDSK
+4467 
-4472 DYERLELFKDYE
+4472 
-4484 KELKGLNDELKELR
+4484 
-4498 MSPDYDKAEE
+4498 
-4508 KELQKEIAE
+4508 
-4517 LQRQLL
+4517 
-4523 DEMREIKK
+4523 